1 MDDTRIL
8 MVVTEEEA
16 KAAYEKALRELNVS
30 YDVAGSFHE
39 VLGMTIE
46 RAYSGLLIDILTLV
60 RSSKEEKTIA
70 YECINYY
77 PSLRVKW
84 DARTKRMNLSPLE
97 QSFSAD
103 AGATLGFFI
112 QQRCR
117 AFAARPLRRHNR
129 RETVLSLLLS
139 TSADFTAGETVKSF
153 TVNISRGGGL
163 RPHGR
168 ALRPG
173 GDGLAAFQRIAG
185 TGGAQRGGLLAYR
198 VGRLQQ
204 HPRRRRH
211 VRRAQR
217 RAGKGARPR
226 GGPVSES
233 ASPPPRGGGGDADL
247 QF

>member
-30 YDVAGSFHE
+30 YDVAGSFNE

-112 QQRCR
+112 EQRCR

-153 TVNISRGGGL
+153 TVNISRGGAFVHMAEPCAQGETVWL
-163 RPHGR
+163 RFSELPELGPLKGVVCWR
-168 ALRPG
+168 IEWGACRSIPG
-173 GDGLAAFQRIAG
+173 VGVMFDGLSEEQEKALAHTAG
-185 TGGAQRGGLLAYR
+185 L
-198 VGRLQQ
+198 
-204 HPRRRRH
+204 
-211 VRRAQR
+211 
-217 RAGKGARPR
+217 
-226 GGPVSES
+226 
-233 ASPPPRGGGGDADL
+233 
-247 QF
+247 